1 MFLYLNQTP
10 KAKDAI
16 GLKKPNGRY
25 VYYIITHVL
34 KVILI
39 DNIKIYPV
47 ILLDKNM
54 LECTH
59 SIHIYSIMPKNFKYI
74 KHGTKKFNE
83 IINKFSEQNLKTFQ
97 NRKKKLQR
105 ISIK

>member
-16 GLKKPNGRY
+16 GLKRPNGRY
-25 VYYIITHVL
+25 IYYIITHVS

-39 DNIKIYPV
+39 GNIKIYP
-47 ILLDKNM
+47 IRLLDKNM

-59 SIHIYSIMPKNFKYI
+59 SIHIDNIMPQNFKYI
-74 KHGTKKFNE
+74 KHGTKKFNK
-83 IINKFSEQNLKTFQ
+83 IIDSFAAQNLKFFQ
-97 NRKKKLQR
+97 NREKKLQR
-105 ISIK
+105 ISTK